1 MNAPKTARAR
11 ARIEL
16 TREIKAAAKRQ
27 LAEVGAPGL
36 SLRAIA
42 RELGMASSAIY
53 RYFPG
58 RDELLTALITDAY
71 DEVGQTAEA
80 ATAATVGLPF
90 AERWL
95 VLASAIRDWAN
106 ANRHEYALIYGSPVP
121 GYAAPQD
128 TVAPAVR
135 VTMAMLD
142 LLVDAV
148 ATGDVVS
155 LVDQTDPDGALG
167 RIRLVTGS
175 DLPNDVISRGV
186 AAWTQLF
193 GHLSFELFS
202 QFHTI
207 VEDYDAF
214 FEAQMTQRAETL

>member
-1 MNAPKTARAR
+1 MNAPTTARAR

-16 TREIKAAAKRQ
+16 TREIKAAARRQ

-71 DEVGQTAEA
+71 DEVGTAAEA
-80 ATAATVGLPF
+80 ATAATVGQPF
-90 AERWL
+90 VERSVALSCAVREW
-95 VLASAIRDWAN
+95 AI

-128 TVAPAVR
+128 TVASAVR
-135 VTMAMLD
+135 IIMAMLE
-142 LLVDAV
+142 LVVDAV
-148 ATGDVVS
+148 AAGDIETRA
-155 LVDQTDPDGALG
+155 DQPDPDGALE
-167 RIRLVTGS
+167 RISDRLEGEIGASGGNPSAPLGS
-175 DLPNDVISRGV
+175 AS
-186 AAWTQLF
+186 
-193 GHLSFELFS
+193 
-202 QFHTI
+202 
-207 VEDYDAF
+207 
-214 FEAQMTQRAETL
+214 